1 MIQIVNLYGEMSGKG
16 TLTITT
22 YDGKDKLVPVSAS
35 ATWGAITG
43 TLSLQADL
51 QSELNNKVPYTGATS
66 DVILDQFG
74 TYQKYIE
81 FNTSPTILPINQGSM
96 YWNVDRQSVSLIMNG
111 TTGELMQDSYYYVK
125 NQSGSTIT
133 KGTVVMAAGT
143 LGASGRIL
151 IVPFLAD
158 GTYPSTYCMGVT
170 SEDIVDGADGMVLN
184 FGQIRNIDTSSYSD
198 GDLLYASSTTPG
210 AFTTTVPTAPE
221 NIVLLAIVIHAAS
234 NGVIH
239 VRPTFGSNI
248 NDDEGVKIV
257 SPANGDVLMY
267 NSTTGLWYN
276 GVVSGGGGGTTWG
289 SITGTLSNQTDLQ
302 SALNAK
308 YDASNPAGYIDASAL
323 APYLTT
329 TTAAATYYPLTN
341 PSGYISGITSGDVT
355 TALGYT
361 PYDST
366 NPAGYIDNSALS
378 PYLTIVTAVATY
390 YPLTNPS
397 GYITGISFSDVT
409 TALGYTPASETKTV
423 TINGNTQTIGSNPNF
438 TISGSAPSGTMIL
451 LYTDEVEDTGV
462 NSTANVKTYSLASNS
477 YSYILAECEVG
488 FLGGANQTCQM
499 DFTLDIAGVVS
510 RTGSIRQPATG
521 SGDYMNQLGNIKL
534 TTTLTAGGTIS
545 ISVTEVSNG
554 ATFYVYSLRV
564 YGII

>member
-1 MIQIVNLYGEMSGKG
+1 MIPAG
-16 TLTITT
+16 TKFIAINDDTSLSRIWTVEEIL
-22 YDGKDKLVPVSAS
+22 DGY
-35 ATWGAITG
+35 
-43 TLSLQADL
+43 
-51 QSELNNKVPYTGATS
+51 VPYIGATS
-66 DVILDQFG
+66 DVDLG
-74 TYQKYIE
+74 KYGIIQTFSS
-81 FNTSPTILPINQGSM
+81 FNTSPTTIPTTQGSM

-276 GVVSGGGGGTTWG
+276 GVVSGGGGSTTWG

-308 YDASNPAGYIDASAL
+308 YDASNPAGYIDSSAL
-323 APYLTT
+323 SPYLTSA
-329 TTAAATYYPLTN
+329 TAASTYYPLTN
-341 PSGYISGITSGDVT
+341 PSGYISGIVSSDVI

-361 PYDST
+361 PVPDT
-366 NPAGYIDNSALS
+366 RTL
-378 PYLTIVTAVATY
+378 
-390 YPLTNPS
+390 
-397 GYITGISFSDVT
+397 
-409 TALGYTPASETKTV
+409 
-423 TINGNTQTIGSNPNF
+423 TINGTSYDLTADRSW
-438 TISGSAPSGTMIL
+438 TISGSAPSGTMVL
-451 LYTDEVEDTGV
+451 LYADETDLGLT
-462 NSTANVKTYSLASNS
+462 NSLVGAKNYALASNT
-477 YSYILAECEVG
+477 YSRIMVESEISFQCQTNTDNWVDFEVQI
-488 FLGGANQTCQM
+488 GAT
-499 DFTLDIAGVVS
+499 IY
-510 RTGSIRQPATG
+510 RTIPLKQDATG
-521 SGDYMNQLGNIKL
+521 NGDDWKLAGSLKYSGVFTSATNIYIN
-534 TTTLTAGGTIS
+534 TNVQSGSGTWYIH
-545 ISVTEVSNG
+545 
-554 ATFYVYSLRV
+554 SLRV
-564 YGII
+564 YGIV

>member
-1 MIQIVNLYGEMSGKG
+1 MNLINNIGESNSLEFVTIIDKYGKIKSLISGG
-16 TLTITT
+16 
-22 YDGKDKLVPVSAS
+22 GGS
-35 ATWGAITG
+35 ATWGTITG
-43 TLSLQADL
+43 TLSSQTDL
-51 QSELNNKVPYTGATS
+51 QSALNAKQDTLISATNIKTINGS
-66 DVILDQFG
+66 SIL
-74 TYQKYIE
+74 
-81 FNTSPTILPINQGSM
+81 GS
-96 YWNVDRQSVSLIMNG
+96 
-111 TTGELMQDSYYYVK
+111 
-125 NQSGSTIT
+125 
-133 KGTVVMAAGT
+133 
-143 LGASGRIL
+143 
-151 IVPFLAD
+151 
-158 GTYPSTYCMGVT
+158 
-170 SEDIVDGADGMVLN
+170 
-184 FGQIRNIDTSSYSD
+184 
-198 GDLLYASSTTPG
+198 GDL
-210 AFTTTVPTAPE
+210 
-221 NIVLLAIVIHAAS
+221 
-234 NGVIH
+234 
-239 VRPTFGSNI
+239 
-248 NDDEGVKIV
+248 
-257 SPANGDVLMY
+257 
-267 NSTTGLWYN
+267 
-276 GVVSGGGGGTTWG
+276 VVSGSGATWG
-289 SITGTLSNQTDLQ
+289 SITGTLSSQTDLQ
-302 SALNAK
+302 SALNLK

-361 PYDST
+361 PYDSS
-366 NPAGYIDNSALS
+366 NPAGYIDSSALT
-378 PYLTIVTAVATY
+378 PYLTSSTAAATY

-397 GYITGISFSDVT
+397 GYISGITSGDVT
-409 TALGYTPASETKTV
+409 TALGYTPVPDTNTV
-423 TINGNTQTIGSNPNF
+423 TINGNTQTLGSNPSF
-438 TISGSAPSGTMIL
+438 TVSGSVPSGTMIL

-488 FLGGANQTCQM
+488 FLGGANLTCQM